1 MARRRAPDSCV
12 LSVSLRVWRAR
23 PRLPGLQRRRG
34 ARGRRSHRHVVGD
47 RTVRRRARHH
57 DVREGDLRRI
67 RRPVGDCRGAARRRY
82 DRGGIGQLRSRANLL
97 ASPRRVRG
105 RRGHDA
111 LSQEAQTGRAV
122 RADGARAPRPDSASR
137 RLAACRWRARPPR
150 RHRVRRRQVEPLAVP
165 AVAEVCGA
173 IRRCGARR
181 RAHGVAERRTC
192 RRSEWRSGDGRS
204 AVHYYGTGNRR
215 DRGPIHH
222 GARENDREPQR
233 ARVTADRDY
242 PRIVVPPPG
251 PKARAIVERQDRF
264 ASTSYPKEYPL
275 AVARGQ
281 GPMVEDVDGNRF
293 LDFMAG
299 IAVASTGYGHPKVV
313 KAVQDAAARFL
324 HICGSDFYYE
334 SFAALCE
341 RLAQLAPG
349 PSKKRV
355 FLANSGTEA
364 VEGAIKLARHS
375 TGRPAIIGF
384 LGAFHGR
391 SYGGLSLTAS
401 KAVQRSGFAPFLPEV
416 HHVPYG
422 YRYRCEYCRGESACT
437 RRCTSWIEE
446 ELFTKKVSPD
456 SVAAIFVEPIQGE
469 GGYVVPP
476 PGYLKALREM
486 CDRYGILLVCDE
498 VQCGIGRTGQMF
510 ATEYEGIEPDILLSA
525 KGLGSG
531 MPIGAII
538 AKESIMKW
546 KPGAHGTTFGGNPVC
561 CAAALATLDIVEQEL
576 LPNVAKMGDR
586 LITGARKLQDNYSA
600 IGDVG

>member
-1 MARRRAPDSCV
+1 MNP
-12 LSVSLRVWRAR
+12 
-23 PRLPGLQRRRG
+23 
-34 ARGRRSHRHVVGD
+34 
-47 RTVRRRARHH
+47 T
-57 DVREGDLRRI
+57 
-67 RRPVGDCRGAARRRY
+67 
-82 DRGGIGQLRSRANLL
+82 
-97 ASPRRVRG
+97 
-105 RRGHDA
+105 
-111 LSQEAQTGRAV
+111 
-122 RADGARAPRPDSASR
+122 
-137 RLAACRWRARPPR
+137 
-150 RHRVRRRQVEPLAVP
+150 
-165 AVAEVCGA
+165 
-173 IRRCGARR
+173 
-181 RAHGVAERRTC
+181 
-192 RRSEWRSGDGRS
+192 
-204 AVHYYGTGNRR
+204 
-215 DRGPIHH
+215 
-222 GARENDREPQR
+222 
-233 ARVTADRDY
+233 RDY
-242 PRIVVPPPG
+242 PRIVIPPPG
-251 PKARAIVERQDRF
+251 PKARVIVEKQDRF

-281 GPMVEDVDGNRF
+281 GPMVEDVDGNRY

-349 PSKKRV
+349 PNKKRV

-422 YRYRCEYCRGESACT
+422 YRYRCEYCRGEQSCT
-437 RRCTSWIEE
+437 MRCVSWIEQ
-446 ELFTKKVSPD
+446 ELFTKKVPPD
-456 SVAAIFVEPIQGE
+456 SVAAIFVEPVQGE

-476 PGYLKALREM
+476 AGYLRELR
-486 CDRYGILLVCDE
+486 
-498 VQCGIGRTGQMF
+498 CGVGRTGKMW
-510 ATEYEGIEPDILLSA
+510 ACEYEGIEPDILLSA

-561 CAAALATLDIVEQEL
+561 CAAALATLDIVEKEL
-576 LPNVAKMGDR
+576 LPNVNKMGER
-586 LITGARKLQDNYSA
+586 LITGGRKLQEKYA
-600 IGDVG
+600 VIGDVRGRGLMVGIEFVKDRETREPAPDVPRDLVGRAFQKGLLLLGCGKSSLRLAPPLVVDEYDVDTALRIIDECLHELSD